1 MQAVHGRV
9 LLHVGLQSWQQDL
22 KIWYGKIHYT
32 KSTLDNV
39 YDRPIYKN
47 LALSLYGMFFI
58 WIGLSVNNL
67 MTDNWI
73 SCNYELSSTMI
84 SSTDSAVT
92 ASHALQVST
101 SSTKQKTC
109 PPVPPWKNTGWNL
122 TTPQCLTDLHFD
134 YYVKTSIIIVLIK
147 VSLPISFSRWQ

>member
-22 KIWYGKIHYT
+22 KIWYGKIQYT
-32 KSTLDNV
+32 KSTLYNV
-39 YDRPIYKN
+39 YDRPICKN
-47 LALSLYGMFFI
+47 LELSLYGMFFI

-84 SSTDSAVT
+84 SSTNSAVT

-101 SSTKQKTC
+101 SSTKTENMSSSATLKKH
-109 PPVPPWKNTGWNL
+109 WLKSHH
-122 TTPQCLTDLHFD
+122 TPMPDRSALWLLCYNQ
-134 YYVKTSIIIVLIK
+134 YYYCANKYL
-147 VSLPISFSRWQ
+147 